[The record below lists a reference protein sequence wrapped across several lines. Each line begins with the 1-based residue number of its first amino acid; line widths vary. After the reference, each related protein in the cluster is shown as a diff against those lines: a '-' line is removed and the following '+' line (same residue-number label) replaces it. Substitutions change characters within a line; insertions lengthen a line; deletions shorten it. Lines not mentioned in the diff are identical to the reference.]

1 MPEAVSEVYQRAVT
15 ELEFTRS
22 GIRPVYTKPSA
33 FLWVLSLLHQAV
45 CVRWTLYSAHRSIPY
60 VYAEFSRGDPFQK
73 SGSCLQNSS
82 RLGWCLRRCR
92 ISGQLGFMI
101 SFLDLQCAGRDRSG
115 SHDLNCKLQ
124 LRNSPAVSILATAA
138 PRLPVSSSLTA
149 CTAPRR

>member
-15 ELEFTRS
+15 ELEFTGS

-33 FLWVLSLLHQAV
+33 FLWLLSLLHQAV

-82 RLGWCLRRCR
+82 RLGWYLRRCR

-124 LRNSPAVSILATAA
+124 LRNSPAVSFSVQLDAKS
-138 PRLPVSSSLTA
+138 R
-149 CTAPRR
+149 